1 MLEKN
6 TKEQAEMLEE
16 SRMKT
21 RRGDHFKK
29 GVDNLLN
36 VSERSVGIRTNK
48 YSLVLATWRS

>member
-16 SRMKT
+16 SRMEA
-21 RRGDHFKK
+21 RRGECFKK

-36 VSERSVGIRTNK
+36 ASERSVG
-48 YSLVLATWRS
+48 